1 MDTKIIEYVI
11 AIAEEKSLSKAA
23 ERLYLSQPALSQ
35 RLKKL
40 EEELGTPLFIRG
52 KDGLSITD
60 AGRIYINGG
69 HSILQIKREALKKL
83 ASMNPRQAK
92 NTLRFAC
99 ATSSA
104 IECIP
109 AFREAYPDLEL
120 IIQRCNTPKAK
131 EDLIMG
137 RADLGVL
144 LTSNLQH
151 TALEYLPLWTGELL
165 LAVPEGHP
173 ELSQED
179 ITAGRFDGIR
189 DDYFILTRAPSYG
202 RDSEEQ
208 ALHMMRLQP
217 HIICEVEDNI
227 SRRYML
233 NKGLGNAFVPS
244 SSRHEDDTFRTYSLN
259 PPLTFYIVAA
269 YPKSITLSEPMKQM
283 IRILLTHFDNAVL

>member
-40 EEELGTPLFIRG
+40 EDELGTPLFVRG

-60 AGRIYINGG
+60 AGRIYVNGG

-83 ASMNPRQAK
+83 TSMNPRQAK

-109 AFREAYPDLEL
+109 TFRKACSDIEL
-120 IIQRCNTPKAK
+120 LIQRCNTPKAK

-144 LTSNLQH
+144 LTSSLQH
-151 TALEYLPLWTGELL
+151 TALEYPAALDRRTAAGRAGRTFGVL
-165 LAVPEGHP
+165 PEGYQLRQFQWHP
-173 ELSQED
+173 GRLFYSYPLS
-179 ITAGRFDGIR
+179 
-189 DDYFILTRAPSYG
+189 L
-202 RDSEEQ
+202 
-208 ALHMMRLQP
+208 L
-217 HIICEVEDNI
+217 
-227 SRRYML
+227 
-233 NKGLGNAFVPS
+233 
-244 SSRHEDDTFRTYSLN
+244 RTG
-259 PPLTFYIVAA
+259 
-269 YPKSITLSEPMKQM
+269 Q
-283 IRILLTHFDNAVL
+283 

>member
-40 EEELGTPLFIRG
+40 EDELGTPLFVRG

-60 AGRIYINGG
+60 AGRIYVNGG

-83 ASMNPRQAK
+83 TSMNPRQAK

-109 AFREAYPDLEL
+109 TFRKACSDIEL
-120 IIQRCNTPKAK
+120 LIQRCNTPKAK

-144 LTSNLQH
+144 ITSSIQH
-151 TALEYLPLWTGELL
+151 NALEYLPLWTGELL
-165 LAVPEGHP
+165 LAVPEGHS
-173 ELSQED
+173 EFSQKD
-179 ITAGRFDGIR
+179 INSGNFNGIR
-189 DDYFILTRAPSYG
+189 GDYFILTRSPSY
-202 RDSEEQ
+202 
-208 ALHMMRLQP
+208 
-217 HIICEVEDNI
+217 
-227 SRRYML
+227 
-233 NKGLGNAFVPS
+233 
-244 SSRHEDDTFRTYSLN
+244 
-259 PPLTFYIVAA
+259 
-269 YPKSITLSEPMKQM
+269 
-283 IRILLTHFDNAVL
+283 